1 MDIQNI
7 VPDQSIALF
16 VKNILVFENSESSE
30 TILPFFADGYP
41 GLLFHQ
47 TENGITI
54 QPHGKKMP
62 TFFLYGQT
70 IKPINIHVNGHFQ
83 IIIFQLYPFVLRAFW
98 GINPREIND
107 GCHYLTTG
115 PENDINKIISNI
127 LFASTIEEKIR
138 IIANLLLD
146 YFKHKSNKLDF
157 LVREA
162 IQYIIDSRG
171 IIAIKEIAKKE
182 KLNIRT
188 LERRFLRE
196 TGISA
201 KQFAKIVQF
210 QSSLNQLETKDFSKI
225 NDIVYANGYADQSH
239 FIRVFKAFTGVTP
252 NTFGKI

>member
-70 IKPINIHVNGHFQ
+70 IKPINIHVNGHLQ

-98 GINPREIND
+98 GINPQEIND

-115 PENDINKIISNI
+115 PENDINKIISKI

-171 IIAIKEIAKKE
+171 IIAIKEIAEKE